1 MTTDELIKRINELA
15 AKNRAA
21 GLTDEELAERAELR
35 AEYIR
40 RFRKSLTASLD
51 SVRYIGEDGREHKLK
66 KRQQITKERE
76 DDTEDA

>member
-21 GLTDEELAERAELR
+21 GLTDEELAERAEL
-35 AEYIR
+35 